1 MSKINIASPICNNWC
16 NYMSEEE
23 KIENE
28 EEMVK
33 SRAVVMKKGGTKA
46 EAKKG
51 IDALLDDLD
60 DDDDL

>member
-1 MSKINIASPICNNWC
+1 
-16 NYMSEEE
+16 MSEEKKE
-23 KIENE
+23 KIEE

-46 EAKKG
+46 EGKKG